1 MVATSRTYPAS
12 PIPGV
17 AGIIIHD
24 GRILL
29 SVRGKPPSEGKWGLP
44 GGAVEVGETVEEA
57 LVREVTEETS
67 VTVRPLKLV
76 AVLDSVNRDEDGG
89 VKYHYVLFEYLC
101 GYVAGEV
108 HPGSDA
114 PDARW
119 VPLGG
124 LDSVDM
130 MPTTRR
136 FVEKILEQEKD
147 FLPHG

>member
-1 MVATSRTYPAS
+1 VTATSRTYPTR

-17 AGIIIHD
+17 AGIIIHG

-57 LVREVTEETS
+57 LVREVAEETG
-67 VTVRPLKLV
+67 VAVRTLRLV
-76 AVLDSVNRDEDGG
+76 AVLDSVSRDEDGK

-108 HPGSDA
+108 CAGSDA

-119 VPLGG
+119 VPLDD

-136 FVEKILEQEKD
+136 FVEKILGQEKES
-147 FLPHG
+147 LPYG